1 MRPYLTRPR
10 EDNEIFTTNKIDPK
24 VSVITISLNHAK
36 FFEETILSVARQ
48 TYKNFEHII
57 IDGGSVDGTKEI
69 AAKYPHLTFISEED
83 SGCTEAI
90 NKGLMLAKGEY
101 VLMPCVSDGYVN
113 ENWIRDCVDVLDND
127 QEVSLVWGLPQYL
140 SEDGYLGAISYSDK
154 FSPTFQPPQKFE
166 WFRYWADTK
175 FWLPEGN
182 FCVRTEIFKECYPKS
197 DNNRTIEPCLEFNYE
212 FNSRGYMPFY
222 LNSVANFG
230 RTHDNQMGQKFAKS
244 GLANV
249 QMDDY
254 NAKSNNYISNNINTH
269 RFRDGKSNII
279 IK

>member
-1 MRPYLTRPR
+1 MRPHLTRPR
-10 EDNEIFTTNKIDPK
+10 EDDEIFTSNKINPK
-24 VSVITISLNHAK
+24 VSVITISLNHDR

-57 IDGGSVDGTKEI
+57 IDGGSTDGTKDI
-69 AAKYPHLTFISEED
+69 AAKYPHLTFLSEED

-113 ENWIRDCVDVLDND
+113 ENWIRDCVEVLEND
-127 QEVSLVWGLPQYL
+127 PEVSLVWGLPQYL
-140 SEDGYLGAISYSDK
+140 SEDGYLGAVSYGDK
-154 FSPTFQPPQKFE
+154 FSPAFPPPQKFD
-166 WFRYWADTK
+166 WFNYWANTK

-197 DNNRTIEPCLEFNYE
+197 DLNRTIEPCLEFNYE
-212 FNSRGYMPFY
+212 FNSRGYLPFY
-222 LNSVANFG
+222 LDTVANFG
-230 RTHDNQMGQKFAKS
+230 RTHDNQMGQQFARS

-254 NAKSNNYISNNINTH
+254 ITKSNIYVSNNINTH
-269 RFRDGKSNII
+269 QFRDGKSNII
-279 IK
+279 K